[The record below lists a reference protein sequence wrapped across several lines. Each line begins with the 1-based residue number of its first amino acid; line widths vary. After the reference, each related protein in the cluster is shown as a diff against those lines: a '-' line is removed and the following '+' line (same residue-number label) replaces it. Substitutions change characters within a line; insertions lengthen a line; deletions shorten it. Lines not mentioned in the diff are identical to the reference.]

1 MADEYKKISGTEET
15 CGSTGVQQKYVD
27 LTGDGH
33 AQSVY
38 VEDGQLDVT
47 LVVGD
52 IEIGAVELK
61 DATTANRAAITA
73 AGDVQV
79 TLASEVVDV
88 DATGQGDVP
97 VTLDG
102 EAVVLGAGA
111 AAIGKLAA
119 NSGVDIGDVT
129 VNNIAGSGAYVQP
142 GTSTTWDVS
151 DRAAR
156 ALGKL
161 GANTGVDIG
170 DVDVLSIAA
179 GANIIGKVGID
190 QTTPGTTNKVVASV
204 ASGGIASGAVASGA
218 VASGAI
224 VDGADVAE
232 GATAD
237 AAVITDTTGTVSGKL
252 RGLVKWAFERMPA
265 SLGQKAMTASLPV
278 TIASDDTLVSE
289 INAFLAPLY
298 TNTNHFASATNDVAT
313 VTLAAGGA
321 DVFNVIREICWS
333 YDDDPT
339 GGMITIYDDGLIV
352 GGFDITAGGPGF
364 VPFSNGLANA
374 VANKTMS
381 VELAAAGGTIVGK
394 LNVHAGTV

>member
-119 NSGVDIGDVT
+119 NSGVDIGDV
-129 VNNIAGSGAYVQP
+129 
-142 GTSTTWDVS
+142 
-151 DRAAR
+151 
-156 ALGKL
+156 
-161 GANTGVDIG
+161 
-170 DVDVLSIAA
+170 DVLSIAA

-204 ASGGIASGAVASGA
+204 ASGGIASGAVATGA
-218 VASGAI
+218 LAAGSIAAGAKVAAAEIDGHSQTLGITTGAA
-224 VDGADVAE
+224 VV
-232 GATAD
+232 TD
-237 AAVITDTTGTVSGKL
+237 AAGTVQQYL
-252 RGLVKWAFERMPA
+252 RGLVK
-265 SLGQKAMTASLPV
+265 L
-278 TIASDDTLVSE
+278 LVDK
-289 INAFLAPLY
+289 ITVAIDQTTPGT
-298 TNTNHFASATNDVAT
+298 TNKV
-313 VTLAAGGA
+313 VA
-321 DVFNVIREICWS
+321 DVPTATPTTYNVTCTVADTEYSQALPANCRGFEFQARTEAVVR
-333 YDDDPT
+333 YAFATGKVAAPT
-339 GGMITIYDDGLIV
+339 APYHTLK
-352 GGFDITAGGPGF
+352 
-364 VPFSNGLANA
+364 ANDYYYSPPL
-374 VANKTMS
+374 NQ
-381 VELAAAGGTIVGK
+381 AAAPSTLYVASPD
-394 LNVHAGTV
+394 AGTVVEILAWT